1 MSEAKNMI
9 DEIIRVI
16 PYLYEF
22 LLYIKIA
29 KTSIIILKVIATMFG
44 RYIIRYDNNSRPIW
58 FSNSFPLILNVF
70 KFNDQ

>member
-29 KTSIIILKVIATMFG
+29 KTSITILKV
-44 RYIIRYDNNSRPIW
+44 
-58 FSNSFPLILNVF
+58 
-70 KFNDQ
+70 